1 MSAKYITDK
10 KGKKIEVVLS
20 VKDFK
25 KILEELD
32 ELACIREFD
41 RVTKRKINLTTA
53 YDFFKKMDAKRG

>member
-20 VKDFK
+20 VKDYK
-25 KILEELD
+25 KILDELD

-41 RVTKRKINLTTA
+41 RVNRRKINLTPA
-53 YDFFKKMDAKRG
+53 SDFFKKMDAKRG